1 MLRLPAIENRSALTS
16 SCIHNVWPSDAW
28 KDMCPFLDVY
38 FHCNSGLGLFL
49 GSKFRT
55 LHGLS
60 TVTYYSSKWVSQ
72 QDHFVTSHQCKKVTL
87 SGTWW
92 CRTVWWRFVQTERTY
107 PQSCCVCVFFVCF
120 FVIWRC
126 RSWWMNTSPL
136 PCRPSATP
144 IIAPPPV
151 SSGTSPFYWLRLRFY
166 RSPATFP
173 QFTERLKCQA
183 EIKRPRKVTIRVL

>member
-1 MLRLPAIENRSALTS
+1 MWLLAIGNLPVLRL
-16 SCIHNVWPSDAW
+16 SCIQNVWPLDAW
-28 KDMCPFLDVY
+28 KDVYPFLVVC
-38 FHCNSGLGLFL
+38 FHCNSGLGMFW
-49 GSKFRT
+49 GSWYRT

-60 TVTYYSSKWVSQ
+60 AVTYYFSKWVSQ
-72 QDHFVTSHQCKKVTL
+72 QDHFVTSRQCKKVTL

-92 CRTVWWRFVQTERTY
+92 CRTVWWSFVQTKRTY
-107 PQSCCVCVFFVCF
+107 PQSCCVFFLF
-120 FVIWRC
+120 FLFLVIWRC

-151 SSGTSPFYWLRLRFY
+151 SSATSPFYWLRLRFY

-183 EIKRPRKVTIRVL
+183 EIKRPRKVTTRVL